1 MTVYTFDNTMD
12 GLLTAV
18 FKRTEYI
25 VVISTFHPSL
35 PSLPSPAQVRE
46 VREVRGENLD

>member
-18 FKRTEYI
+18 FDTFALKEQAVELLSDMPRHYWKYMTEK
-25 VVISTFHPSL
+25 
-35 PSLPSPAQVRE
+35 
-46 VREVRGENLD
+46 N

>member
-12 GLLTAV
+12 GLLTVV

-25 VVISTFHPSL
+25 VVISTFH